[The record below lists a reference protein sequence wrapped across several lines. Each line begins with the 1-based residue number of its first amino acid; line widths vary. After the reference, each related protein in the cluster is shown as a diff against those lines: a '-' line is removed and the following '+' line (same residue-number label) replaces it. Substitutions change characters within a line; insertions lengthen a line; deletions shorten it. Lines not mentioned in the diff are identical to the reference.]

1 MKPYSRSERISG
13 HIQKILSDIMQ
24 KNIKDPRLEMIVITG
39 VKVSRDLKI
48 ARIYFAASS
57 GTKSTDE
64 VTEGFKSARGY
75 VKRAL
80 ARKLGL
86 KYMPDIRFCHD
97 DSFEYGS
104 QIDTLLKMIETDNGP
119 DNRIREKE

>member
-1 MKPYSRSERISG
+1 
-13 HIQKILSDIMQ
+13 MQ

-48 ARIYFAASS
+48 ARIYFTASS
-57 GTKSTDE
+57 GAKNTDE
-64 VTEGFKSARGY
+64 VTEGLKSARGY

-80 ARKLGL
+80 SRKLGL
-86 KYMPDIRFCHD
+86 KYMPDIQFCHD
-97 DSFEYGS
+97 DSFDYGS
-104 QIDTLLKMIETDNGP
+104 QIDKLLKMIETDDGP